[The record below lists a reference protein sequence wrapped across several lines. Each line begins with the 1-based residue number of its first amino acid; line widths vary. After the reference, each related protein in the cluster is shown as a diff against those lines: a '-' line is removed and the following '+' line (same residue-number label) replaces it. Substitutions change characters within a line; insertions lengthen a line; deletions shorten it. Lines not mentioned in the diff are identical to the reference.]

1 MVNGLLQPKQIESFE
16 KAYSQLEVP
25 NARVQVN
32 QDHDGVTTFYFNAGA
47 GTDTN
52 GCIFQTHS
60 ASTTASIL
68 HVAQTKGAEIQQAN
82 VDVLSAKANVQVETV
97 AGVPVYYGADAGV
110 YLADA
115 EAGPFH
121 GTLGLAADTEIG
133 CRDQSVGCKVLGCG
147 VRVGRVCE
155 ISALGSGFGIDFG
168 KFKWW

>member
-1 MVNGLLQPKQIESFE
+1 MVHGLLQPKQIESLE

-68 HVAQTKGAEIQQAN
+68 HMAQTNGAEIQQAN
-82 VDVLSAKANVQVETV
+82 VDVLSAKANVKVETV
-97 AGVPVYYGADAGV
+97 AGVLVYYGADAGV

-121 GTLGLAADTEIG
+121 GTLGLAADTKIG
-133 CRDQSVGCKVLGCG
+133 CRDQSVGWKVLGCG
-147 VRVGRVCE
+147 VRVGRVYK
-155 ISALGSGFGIDFG
+155 ISALGSGFGIDFR
-168 KFKWW
+168 KFKWR